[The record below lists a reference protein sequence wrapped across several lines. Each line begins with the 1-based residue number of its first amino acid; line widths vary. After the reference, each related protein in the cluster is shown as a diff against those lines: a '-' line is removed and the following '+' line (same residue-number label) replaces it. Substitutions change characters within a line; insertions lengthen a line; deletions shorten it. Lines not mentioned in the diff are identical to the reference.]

1 MVIWCPFLAI
11 TKNEWAKNMHSTNM
25 TLHKTLIVALL
36 LGSLLAGC
44 TVVGPSA
51 IRSGRLAYNE
61 AITETNNQ
69 QILKLVIQSRY
80 EETGSL
86 LSVASVTANV
96 RVTSSAGIQAGFGD
110 RSDYDG
116 NLVPFSGGFIYE
128 ENPTIS
134 YTPVAGATYMR
145 QIMSPIPLAG
155 LAQILGGLNDAHLSF
170 LILVRSVNGIY
181 NPDFLFTDEQDDPRF
196 DRFVDIMSGLTR
208 AHRLHWA
215 EDPRKKGAFS
225 LSIDQAKPEY
235 AAQVREMRELTGIP
249 AEQGG
254 PSTRTIIPVS
264 LAWND
269 AAAGGLGI
277 TTRSVLDLMEIL
289 AGAVDVPQ
297 EDLATGLAKDYPP
310 PGRVGRQLRVHYA
323 DSKPEEAY
331 VSVEFNNGWFYIDR
345 RDLLTKRYFRL
356 MNSLWSSTIADATA
370 KSSAAPVLTV
380 PVSR

>member
-1 MVIWCPFLAI
+1 MTAPYLTGSRALIGVI
-11 TKNEWAKNMHSTNM
+11 
-25 TLHKTLIVALL
+25 LINC
-36 LGSLLAGC
+36 LLAGC

-80 EETGSL
+80 EETGNL

-96 RVTSSAGIQAGFGD
+96 SVTSSAGIQAGFGD
-110 RSDYDG
+110 GSDYDG

-134 YTPVAGATYMR
+134 YTPVAGATYMK
-145 QIMSPIPLAG
+145 QIMSPIPIAG
-155 LAQILGGLNDAHLSF
+155 LAQIMGGLNNARLSA
-170 LILVRSVNGIY
+170 LILISSVNGIY
-181 NPDFLFTDEQDDPRF
+181 NPSFLFAGEQDDPRF
-196 DRFVDIMSGLTR
+196 DRIINIICELTR

-215 EDPRKKGAFS
+215 KHPRDKGKFS
-225 LSIDQAKPEY
+225 LAIDQADPEY
-235 AAQVREMRELTGIP
+235 AALVRELRDLTGLP
-249 AEQGG
+249 VEED
-254 PSTRTIIPVS
+254 PSNRAIIPVT
-264 LAWND
+264 LAWNG

-297 EDLATGLAKDYPP
+297 EDLATGMAAAYPQ
-310 PGRVGRQLRVHYA
+310 PGQIGRQLRIHYA
-323 DSKPEEAY
+323 ESKPDNAY
-331 VSVEFNNGWFYIDR
+331 VSVEFHKGWYYIDE
-345 RDLLTKRYFRL
+345 RDLTTKRYFRL

-370 KSSAAPVLTV
+370 GSSAAPVLTV

>member
-1 MVIWCPFLAI
+1 MNAG
-11 TKNEWAKNMHSTNM
+11 N
-25 TLHKTLIVALL
+25 LIICRSLIGALL
-36 LGSLLAGC
+36 CSWLLAGC

-80 EETGSL
+80 EETGNL

-96 RVTSSAGIQAGFGD
+96 SVTSRAIVEAGFGD
-110 RSDYDG
+110 GSDYDG

-134 YTPVAGATYMR
+134 YVPVAGATYMR
-145 QIMSPIPLAG
+145 QIMSPVPIAG
-155 LAQILGGLNDAHLSF
+155 LAQILGGLNDAHFSYLM
-170 LILVRSVNGIY
+170 LVTSVNGIY
-181 NPDFLFTDEQDDPRF
+181 NPDFMFTTEQDDPRF
-196 DRFVDIMSGLTR
+196 DRFVTIMSELTR

-215 EDPRKKGAFS
+215 EDPREKGAFS
-225 LSIDQAKPEY
+225 LIIDQAEPEY
-235 AAQVREMRELTGIP
+235 AAQVRELRELSGMPVENT
-249 AEQGG
+249 
-254 PSTRTIIPVS
+254 PSNVAVIPVR
-264 LAWND
+264 LAWNG
-269 AAAGGLGI
+269 ATFGGLGI

-289 AGAVDVPQ
+289 AGAVEVPQ
-297 EDLATGLAKDYPP
+297 EDLATGIADVYPR
-310 PGRVGRQLRVHYA
+310 PGRIGRQLRVHYA
-323 DSKPEEAY
+323 ESKPENAY
-331 VSVEFNNGWFYIDR
+331 VSVEFHNGWYYIDKS
-345 RDLLTKRYFRL
+345 DLITKRYFRL

>member
-1 MVIWCPFLAI
+1 MD
-11 TKNEWAKNMHSTNM
+11 KNSMKPASLSIHR
-25 TLHKTLIVALL
+25 TLIGAILF
-36 LGSLLAGC
+36 SWLLAGC

-80 EETGSL
+80 EESGNL

-96 RVTSSAGIQAGFGD
+96 SVTTSAGIQAGFGD
-110 RSDYDG
+110 NSDYDG

-145 QIMSPIPLAG
+145 QVMSPIPIAG
-155 LAQILGGLNDAHLSF
+155 LAQILGGLNNTHLSA
-170 LILVRSVNGIY
+170 LILVSSVNGIY
-181 NPDFLFTDEQDDPRF
+181 NPDFMYSDEQDDPRF
-196 DRFVDIMSGLTR
+196 DRIIAIISELTR
-208 AHRLHWA
+208 EHRLHWA
-215 EDPRKKGAFS
+215 ADARAKGKFA
-225 LSIDQAKPEY
+225 LTVDQAEPRH
-235 AAQVREMRELTGIP
+235 AAQVRELRELAGLP
-249 AEQGG
+249 LEKN
-254 PSTRTIIPVS
+254 PSSRATIPVT
-264 LAWND
+264 LAWNA

-297 EDLATGLAKDYPP
+297 QDLAAGMATAYPP
-310 PGRVGRQLRVHYA
+310 PGRIGRQLRVHYA
-323 DSKPEEAY
+323 ESKPDSAY
-331 VSVEFNNGWFYIDR
+331 VSVEFHKGWYYIDE
-345 RDLLTKRYFRL
+345 RDLTTKRFFRL

-370 KSSAAPVLTV
+370 GSSAAPVLTV